1 MEISE
6 MSKIDLTLNTVYK
19 HNMNSFSATHGG
31 KLPLPR
37 KERKQ
42 TIACDMPGNVQNYRN
57 ETTGLSG
64 VPHRV
69 VKVLLRVKR
78 GVYRE
83 LPDAV
88 SARNYG

>member
-1 MEISE
+1 
-6 MSKIDLTLNTVYK
+6 MSKIDTTLNSIYRN
-19 HNMNSFSATHGG
+19 NMNSFAGVHG

-37 KERKQ
+37 KS
-42 TIACDMPGNVQNYRN
+42 TVACDLPGKVQPYRN
-57 ETTGLSG
+57 DVTGLSG

-88 SARNYG
+88 CATNRG

>member
-1 MEISE
+1 

-19 HNMNSFSATHGG
+19 NTMNTFASTHEG

-37 KERKQ
+37 VSK
-42 TIACDMPGNVQNYRN
+42 TVACDLPGKVQPYRN
-57 ETTGLSG
+57 EATGLSG